1 LRTKGHETFVRP
13 LTPCRRELHIRKG
26 CAKLFV
32 FLMACQ
38 GCGCISQTRLCCPT
52 CIEYGRTT
60 FFCGQECFTK
70 NWKTH
75 SALHDL
81 LKKNRA
87 LADLEANGATAT
99 NGTTGMMQEGN
110 SSSSGSTAQRSSP
123 SSAPLGAVQRGE
135 AHTRRGLAP
144 LPGGTPLVSSLGG
157 SQKAAASA
165 AAAKKDGNKNGPSG
179 PQIVQSVMGTALSLF
194 RAVGSA
200 ASSCDASSVGL
211 RQTQA
216 ASKNA
221 AARGASSPA
230 HGSARAPASAA
241 LPRPRSFAIRTA
253 MWAIAA
259 VSLTAS
265 GVYYHEFQAY
275 SFKQMDQL
283 PQMPPLPTVGGAAQ
297 EAPSAD
303 TAPAGVI
310 TSNNDAIDT
319 LRSDVSSLRQLV
331 DRHEKMLRYIMDRY
345 VEKEEAKLL
354 GAQEQ
359 APPAAERPFTVHE
372 AKPENFTSSNAVG
385 KVEPEGAA
393 GKVEQEQP
401 AGARKRKGSGDMLPG
416 PQPEFGY

>member
-1 LRTKGHETFVRP
+1 
-13 LTPCRRELHIRKG
+13 
-26 CAKLFV
+26 
-32 FLMACQ
+32 
-38 GCGCISQTRLCCPT
+38 
-52 CIEYGRTT
+52 
-60 FFCGQECFTK
+60 
-70 NWKTH
+70 
-75 SALHDL
+75 
-81 LKKNRA
+81 
-87 LADLEANGATAT
+87 
-99 NGTTGMMQEGN
+99 
-110 SSSSGSTAQRSSP
+110 
-123 SSAPLGAVQRGE
+123 
-135 AHTRRGLAP
+135 
-144 LPGGTPLVSSLGG
+144 
-157 SQKAAASA
+157 
-165 AAAKKDGNKNGPSG
+165 
-179 PQIVQSVMGTALSLF
+179 
-194 RAVGSA
+194 
-200 ASSCDASSVGL
+200 
-211 RQTQA
+211 
-216 ASKNA
+216 
-221 AARGASSPA
+221 
-230 HGSARAPASAA
+230 
-241 LPRPRSFAIRTA
+241 